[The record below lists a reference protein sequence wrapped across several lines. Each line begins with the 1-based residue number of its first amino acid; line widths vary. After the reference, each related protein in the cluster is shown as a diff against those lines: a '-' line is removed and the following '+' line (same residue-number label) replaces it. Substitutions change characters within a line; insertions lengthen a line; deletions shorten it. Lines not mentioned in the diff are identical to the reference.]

1 MLIAN
6 NFRVWFGEK
15 ILEGEISVPIFSIK
29 NIPR

>member
-6 NFRVWFGEK
+6 NFHVWFGEK
-15 ILEGEISVPIFSIK
+15 ILEGKISAPIFSIK